1 MCFQTKI
8 THLLGMLQLGDRK
21 LQRRLVTQLSGG
33 QRRRLSLAC
42 AMIHSPRLLILQVL
56 LILLLSRIL

>member
-1 MCFQTKI
+1 
-8 THLLGMLQLGDRK
+8 MLQLGDRK

-42 AMIHSPRLLILQVL
+42 AMIHSPRLLIL
-56 LILLLSRIL
+56 